1 MGEPFIA
8 QVYETNQEVELEL
21 LKGPCASSPSLAGIR
36 DRFSAD
42 SHHSGDPL
50 TLCD

>member
-1 MGEPFIA
+1 MGELFIA
-8 QVYETNQEVELEL
+8 QVYERHREVELEL
-21 LKGPCASSPSLAGIR
+21 PKGLCANSSSLAGIG

-42 SHHSGDPL
+42 SHLYDDPL